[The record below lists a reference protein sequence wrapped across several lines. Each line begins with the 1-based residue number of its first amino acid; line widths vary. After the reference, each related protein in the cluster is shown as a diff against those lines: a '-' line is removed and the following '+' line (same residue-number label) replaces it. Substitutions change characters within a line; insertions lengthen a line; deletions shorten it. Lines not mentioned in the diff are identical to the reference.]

1 MIDILVIRLSLV
13 NAALCCGAFG
23 LVPLQQSNVKFIR
36 SINSA
41 VSKTRSDMS
50 PSRTYARMAAA
61 LVWLSV
67 CAAILTF
74 MFAPGGSS
82 RCVVVSFGASRSW
95 PRFSRCHSRS
105 TSSHLANFL
114 GANKMSFFIRALR
127 VFLRQC
133 GGSGTTNT
141 GPPVVGCS
149 IKGLS
154 GDTPILCSAAHW
166 VFSWSQVRTFTAT
179 PTFSAASKHSV
190 IIWRNN

>member
-23 LVPLQQSNVKFIR
+23 LVALQQSNVKFIR

-41 VSKTRSDMS
+41 VSKALWHVAKSDIRSNGHC
-50 PSRTYARMAAA
+50 A

-82 RCVVVSFGASRSW
+82 RCVAVSFGASCSW
-95 PRFSRCHSRS
+95 PQFSRYHSRS

-114 GANKMSFFIRALR
+114 GANKMSFFIRAFR

-133 GGSGTTNT
+133 GESVTTNT

-154 GDTPILCSAAHW
+154 GDTPTLCSAAHW

-190 IIWRNN
+190 IIWRNS